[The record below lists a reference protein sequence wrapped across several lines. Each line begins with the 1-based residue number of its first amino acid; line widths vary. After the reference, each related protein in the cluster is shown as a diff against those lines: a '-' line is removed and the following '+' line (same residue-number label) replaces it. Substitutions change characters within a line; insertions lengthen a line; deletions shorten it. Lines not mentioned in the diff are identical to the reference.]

1 MKINKNLIDIE
12 EQDSLIDLKFDKL
25 KDDEGK
31 FKSVV
36 MSVFYDKNDKL
47 YYAKLDTGFTTR
59 VVLCFD
65 ELDFKGDRLWSQW
78 VQKKQ

>member
-65 ELDFKGDRLWSQW
+65 ELDFKGD
-78 VQKKQ
+78 K

>member
-12 EQDSLIDLKFDKL
+12 EQDSLVDLKFDKL

-36 MSVFYDKNDKL
+36 MSVFYDKTDKL
-47 YYAKLDTGFTTR
+47 YYAKLDAGFTTR

-65 ELDFKGDRLWSQW
+65 ELDFKGDRL
-78 VQKKQ
+78 